1 MKNSG
6 LQRGSQPPAVHECM
20 KRYVFFCEK
29 KSNKYIKRS
38 HSREPLIQ
46 ASELRAEEKVRAV
59 ATIKMDNKILA
70 ATSRE
75 LVAAEA
81 HYHKTCYRDYTRE
94 YYSQPSNKS
103 GTVEDGDQTY
113 ADVEHDAYQ
122 MLFAN
127 IRDDLFPNPR
137 VLTMVELTAS
147 LVLYMK
153 SHGVEEVQV
162 STKKHIRRKLQGEFG
177 ERLLIFPDDTGKLIV
192 IPDNL
197 KITTLAAEQMR
208 MKGELNSLK
217 EGNTD
222 PSQLI

>member
-1 MKNSG
+1 MYFW
-6 LQRGSQPPAVHECM
+6 E
-20 KRYVFFCEK
+20 

-46 ASELRAEEKVRAV
+46 ASELRADEKVRAV
-59 ATIKMDNKILA
+59 ATIKMDNEILA

-81 HYHKTCYRDYTRE
+81 HYHKTCYRDYN

-113 ADVEHDAYQ
+113 ADVEDDAYQ

-127 IRDDLFPNPR
+127 LRDELLPNPR
-137 VLTMVELTAS
+137 VLTMVELRGS

-153 SHGVEEVQV
+153 AHGVEEVQV
-162 STKKHIRRKLQGEFG
+162 STKKPIRRKL
-177 ERLLIFPDDTGKLIV
+177 
-192 IPDNL
+192 
-197 KITTLAAEQMR
+197 
-208 MKGELNSLK
+208 
-217 EGNTD
+217 
-222 PSQLI
+222 

>member
-1 MKNSG
+1 MYEKI
-6 LQRGSQPPAVHECM
+6 CI
-20 KRYVFFCEK
+20 FCE

-38 HSREPLIQ
+38 HSRGPLIQ
-46 ASELRAEEKVRAV
+46 ASELRADEKVRAV
-59 ATIKMDNKILA
+59 ATIKMDNKILV

-81 HYHKTCYRDYTRE
+81 HYHKTCYRDYTRK

-113 ADVEHDAYQ
+113 ADVEDDVYQ

-127 IRDDLFPNPR
+127 IRDDFLPNPH

-153 SHGVEEVQV
+153 AHGVEEVQV
-162 STKKHIRRKLQGEFG
+162 STKKHIWRKLQGEFG
-177 ERLLIFPDDTGKLIV
+177 EI
-192 IPDNL
+192 
-197 KITTLAAEQMR
+197 
-208 MKGELNSLK
+208 
-217 EGNTD
+217 
-222 PSQLI
+222 